1 MLATFQESKRTR
13 AANKDLTK
21 VIDASEQDSDGT
33 IAKELE
39 ELEKELEE
47 QEKTNAINLESS
59 VAKLLLEQVAC

>member
-21 VIDASEQDSDGT
+21 VIDASEQADET
-33 IAKELE
+33 IDKKIE
-39 ELEKELEE
+39 ELEKQLEE
-47 QEKTNAINLESS
+47 QEKKNATNLEAS

>member
-21 VIDASEQDSDGT
+21 VIDASEQADET
-33 IAKELE
+33 IDKKIE
-39 ELEKELEE
+39 ELEIQLEE
-47 QEKTNAINLESS
+47 QEKKNATNLEAS